1 MSLRPRG
8 ALGRGLTALS
18 KTGQPKAAILLDT
31 NAIIRAQL
39 DRDLGPEARV
49 AIQAAQEEDGIL
61 VSVVSA
67 WEIGLLARNRQS
79 PTGRLF
85 QPDAETWF
93 DNVLRAPG
101 VRMAPMNHKIAFA
114 AWNLP
119 EPIHGDPADR
129 LMIAIAREL
138 DVPLITRDRAILAYA
153 AAGHVRA
160 VAC

>member
-1 MSLRPRG
+1 MS
-8 ALGRGLTALS
+8 
-18 KTGQPKAAILLDT
+18 ILLDT

-39 DRDLGPEARV
+39 DRDLGAEARK
-49 AIQAAQEEDGIL
+49 AIDAAQRENGIL

-93 DNVLRAPG
+93 QNVLRAPG
-101 VRMAPMNHKIAFA
+101 VRMAPMNHQIAFA

-138 DVPLITRDRAILAYA
+138 DVPLVTRDRAILAYA